1 VTKRLNNLKIEEF
14 FMLETLYIMQAQAP
28 TASAQNPK
36 DTMIFSVGLVITCL
50 LVLIML
56 WLPDMLKGE

>member
-1 VTKRLNNLKIEEF
+1 
-14 FMLETLYIMQAQAP
+14 MLQTLYIMQMQKVPTPPAP
-28 TASAQNPK
+28 MPSAPNPK

-56 WLPDMLKGE
+56 WLPDILKRE

>member
-1 VTKRLNNLKIEEF
+1 MLK
-14 FMLETLYIMQAQAP
+14 TYIMQAPAP
-28 TASAQNPK
+28 APMTSAQNPK
-36 DTMIFSVGLVITCL
+36 DTMIFSVGLVIVCL

>member
-1 VTKRLNNLKIEEF
+1 
-14 FMLETLYIMQAQAP
+14 MLETLYIMQAP
-28 TASAQNPK
+28 ASATAVQDPK

>member
-1 VTKRLNNLKIEEF
+1 MLK
-14 FMLETLYIMQAQAP
+14 TYILQAP
-28 TASAQNPK
+28 APAPAPAKSAQDSK

-50 LVLIML
+50 LILMML

>member
-1 VTKRLNNLKIEEF
+1 
-14 FMLETLYIMQAQAP
+14 MLRTYIMQAPAP
-28 TASAQNPK
+28 AAPMTSAQNPK
-36 DTMIFSVGLVITCL
+36 DTMIFSVGLVIVCL